1 MSVADIN
8 IANINIANVD
18 FKALVESRHEYAKA
32 WKAKTGGKV
41 LGWFEPY
48 FPEEIA
54 YAAGMLPV
62 RILARHE
69 IDDISDKWIYS
80 SCYPVRDIVNQFLR
94 GRYDYV
100 DGIVNV
106 EGCQWMYNAFEV
118 VMNNNDQ
125 LFCHYLFLPDYTD
138 AVTSKNVAKNEF
150 GVLIDRFE
158 KWTGKTI
165 STEDL
170 DHAIEVYNKNRL
182 LLRRINELRRA
193 EKPVI
198 LGSEMMNLILAD
210 QVMDKAEMNGI
221 LEQFIKELAKREPGP
236 DRIRLM
242 IVGSETWDARLEE
255 IAEAQGANV
264 VIDELDNGTSY
275 FWNTVLEQ
283 EDRLMALALRYL
295 GRPHSALKDNN
306 YRRRPQHIFELAEDF
321 GVDGV
326 LLEKQIYCH
335 SHGSDM
341 YAVWKILRE
350 RYIPYHYFE
359 RGNLLPEDETAARLE
374 AFLNMLKPGLSHL
387 AGWHKKFSNANP

>member
-1 MSVADIN
+1 M
-8 IANINIANVD
+8 D
-18 FKALVESRHEYAKA
+18 FKELIDKRHEYAKV
-32 WKAKTGGKV
+32 WKDRTGGKV

-69 IDDISDKWIYS
+69 VDDISDKYLYGA
-80 SCYPVRDIVNQFLR
+80 CYPARDMVNQFLK

-100 DGIVNV
+100 DALVNV

-118 VMNNNDQ
+118 IMNNKSD

-138 AVTSKNVAKNEF
+138 ALTSKAVTKTEF
-150 GVLIDRFE
+150 GVLIDRL
-158 KWTGKTI
+158 KQWTGKTV
-165 STEDL
+165 TDADL
-170 DHAIEVYNKNRL
+170 DNAIEIYNQNRT

-193 EKPVI
+193 DNPVI
-198 LGSEMMNLILAD
+198 TGSEMMNLIIAD
-210 QVMDKAEMNGI
+210 QVMDKAEMNVI
-221 LEQFIKELAKREPGP
+221 MEDLLQQLAKRDPGP

-242 IVGSETWDARLEE
+242 IVGSETWDSGLEE
-255 IAEAQGANV
+255 LVEAHGANV
-264 VIDELDNGTSY
+264 VIDELDNGSSY
-275 FWNTVLEQ
+275 YWNNVLPQ
-283 EDRLMALALRYL
+283 EDRLMSLALRYL
-295 GRPHSALKDNN
+295 SRPHSALKDNN

-321 GVDGV
+321 SVDGV

-350 RYIPYHYFE
+350 RYIPFHYFE
-359 RGNLLPEDETAARLE
+359 RGNMLPEDETAARLE
-374 AFLNMLKPGLSHL
+374 SFLSMLKPGLNHL
-387 AGWHKKFSNANP
+387 HGWHKKHGQEEHAV